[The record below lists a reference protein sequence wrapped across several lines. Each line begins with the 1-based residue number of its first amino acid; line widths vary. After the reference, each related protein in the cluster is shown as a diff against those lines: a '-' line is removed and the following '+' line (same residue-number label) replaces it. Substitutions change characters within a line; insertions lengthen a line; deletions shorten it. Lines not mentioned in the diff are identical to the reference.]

1 MRTRRYSPE
10 PFKSRCVTLTL
21 TLGDLWGP
29 TPFLPPL
36 IGLSFQGPQTS
47 PTPALHQLSLAGEG
61 AVSRWLR
68 DKGRGPSAVL
78 DPLLEACAH
87 CASTPAPAGSAS
99 LGLGARGQPRRR
111 PRAASP
117 AAPRK
122 PQRCPAPRPASWKLR
137 SQDPP
142 SNGAAGN
149 WPLDFLRPD
158 PDWDRPVGGA
168 AKLGLPPS
176 CFRLGGEL
184 RVGVR
189 VQGPGRDVGRAGGG
203 CGGSFALVPSR
214 GGHGAGGRM
223 VWRGRPRKPRRSP
236 LCEPRRARTHQ
247 GRGAAERGPQ
257 GPLAGSGS
265 EGRMNKG
272 KRKEGTEVRMAVEC
286 CVTYNF
292 RRGSGPERRTGGL
305 WLWTITTFFVLMAK
319 TLL

>member
-1 MRTRRYSPE
+1 MNQKVLARTLQEPLCDPHLDFGRFVGTNSFLAAAYWSEFPGATDLTHPGPPPTFSSRGGSCFPLAEGQRQRALGSSRPAAGGLCPLRFHAGPGRKRHARARSQRSAPATTPRGLTCRSPE
-10 PFKSRCVTLTL
+10 TA
-21 TLGDLWGP
+21 
-29 TPFLPPL
+29 
-36 IGLSFQGPQTS
+36 
-47 PTPALHQLSLAGEG
+47 AL
-61 AVSRWLR
+61 
-68 DKGRGPSAVL
+68 
-78 DPLLEACAH
+78 
-87 CASTPAPAGSAS
+87 
-99 LGLGARGQPRRR
+99 
-111 PRAASP
+111 
-117 AAPRK
+117 
-122 PQRCPAPRPASWKLR
+122 PRPPPRVLEVEV
-137 SQDPP
+137 QDPP

-247 GRGAAERGPQ
+247 GRGEAERGPQ

-265 EGRMNKG
+265 EGRMYKG
-272 KRKEGTEVRMAVEC
+272 KRKEGTEMRMAVEC

>member
-68 DKGRGPSAVL
+68 DKGRGPSAVP

-137 SQDPP
+137 SRTHRAMAQPETGP
-142 SNGAAGN
+142 STSSGRIQTGTDLWAG
-149 WPLDFLRPD
+149 RPS
-158 PDWDRPVGGA
+158 WG
-168 AKLGLPPS
+168 
-176 CFRLGGEL
+176 FRLPASGL
-184 RVGVR
+184 AV
-189 VQGPGRDVGRAGGG
+189 
-203 CGGSFALVPSR
+203 S
-214 GGHGAGGRM
+214 
-223 VWRGRPRKPRRSP
+223 
-236 LCEPRRARTHQ
+236 CE
-247 GRGAAERGPQ
+247 
-257 GPLAGSGS
+257 
-265 EGRMNKG
+265 
-272 KRKEGTEVRMAVEC
+272 
-286 CVTYNF
+286 
-292 RRGSGPERRTGGL
+292 
-305 WLWTITTFFVLMAK
+305 
-319 TLL
+319 